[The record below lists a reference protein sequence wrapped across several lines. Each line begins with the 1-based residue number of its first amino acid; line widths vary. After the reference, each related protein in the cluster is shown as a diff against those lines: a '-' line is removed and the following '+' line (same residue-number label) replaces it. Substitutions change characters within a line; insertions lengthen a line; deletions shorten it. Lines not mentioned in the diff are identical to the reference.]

1 MGMEKKYPLLYI
13 STMVFLGS
21 VDISLSMVVAL
32 GIIKDNPDIAISDKL
47 SIALSYLIGIRVESR
62 VDL

>member
-13 STMVFLGS
+13 SIMVCLGS
-21 VDISLSMVVAL
+21 VDISLSMAVAL
-32 GIIKDNPDIAISDKL
+32 GIIRDSPDIAMSFKL
-47 SIALSYLIGIRVESR
+47 SIALSYLIGIKVESR

>member
-1 MGMEKKYPLLYI
+1 M
-13 STMVFLGS
+13 FCLGS